1 MNALELAQLAYDR
14 TEIAET
20 MYRYA
25 FGLDHGDPDSLAS
38 TFTEDA
44 VLDFSAGGA
53 KLGLDFPVLNGRE
66 AIVQTLVAIIGPLD
80 TTHTLSNILV
90 EVSGDTATLH
100 AYMLAQHFPPGRGS
114 QRGSDYALLMNRYD
128 VELVRDAAKWRMRRV
143 MIDNAW
149 ANGDPDILNATARHR
164 AGRTQRQRPS

>member
-1 MNALELAQLAYDR
+1 MNAHELAQVAYDR
-14 TEIAET
+14 TETAET

-25 FGLDHGDPDSLAS
+25 FGLDHGDPDSLGS
-38 TFTEDA
+38 VFTDDA

-53 KLGLDFPVLNGRE
+53 KLGLEFPVLNGRE
-66 AIVQTLVAIIGPLD
+66 AIVQTLISIIGPLD
-80 TTHTLSNILV
+80 TTHTLSNIQV
-90 EVSGDTATLH
+90 EISGETATLH

-128 VELVRDAAKWRMRRV
+128 VELVRDGMKWRMRRV

-164 AGRTQRQRPS
+164 AGRAQRRQGS

>member
-1 MNALELAQLAYDR
+1 MNAHDLAQLAYDR

-38 TFTEDA
+38 AFTEDA

-53 KLGLDFPVLNGRE
+53 KLGLDFPVLTGRE
-66 AIVQTLVAIIGPLD
+66 AIVQTLIAIIGPLD
-80 TTHTLSNILV
+80 TSHTLSNIQV
-90 EVSGDTATLH
+90 EVSGETATLH
-100 AYMLAQHFPPGRGS
+100 AYMMAHHFPPGQGS
-114 QRGSDYALLMNRYD
+114 QRGSDHALLMNRYE
-128 VELVRDAAKWRMRRV
+128 VELVRDGTRWRMRRV

-149 ANGDPDILNATARHR
+149 AEGDPDILNAMARHR
-164 AGRTQRQRPS
+164 AVRAKARRDT